1 MSKGKV
7 PNWKEALETAL
18 AQAKE
23 YCHQGKTADYI
34 PELRK
39 APPHLL
45 GATVYPLDDTPVSV
59 GDCEATFT
67 MQSISKVFSL
77 VLALMDN
84 GEDKLFEHVGMEPTG
99 DNFASMVKL
108 ELTSPGKPFNPM
120 INAGA
125 IAVTSLIA
133 GSSPQ
138 EKVDRLLSFVRM
150 IAGDDTLAIDQSVY
164 ESEARTADRNR
175 SLAYFLKHNEVISG
189 DVEQH
194 LQVYFQQCSIKV
206 TCQHIARM
214 AAVLANHGVDPE
226 SGAPLIPRRYVQIA
240 KVFMVTCGMY
250 NASGEFAIKVGI
262 PAKSGVAGGIMAVVP
277 GRMGI
282 GVFGPALSEKGNSI
296 AGFHLLQHLS
306 HAWDLSIY

>member
-1 MSKGKV
+1 MKLKYGQEM
-7 PNWKEALETAL
+7 KETLDQAL
-18 AQAKE
+18 ARAKT
-23 YCHQGKTADYI
+23 YGHQGQTADYI

-39 APPHLL
+39 TPPHLL
-45 GATVYPLDDTPVSV
+45 GATVYPINGTPISV
-59 GDCEATFT
+59 GDCGEKFT

-77 VLALMDN
+77 ILALMDN
-84 GEDKLFEHVGMEPTG
+84 GEEKLFEHVGMEPTG

-125 IAVTSLIA
+125 IAVSSLIA
-133 GSSPQ
+133 GQSPQ
-138 EKVDRLLSFVRM
+138 EKVKRLLDFVRL
-150 IAGDDTLAIDQSVY
+150 IAGDDTLTIDQNVY

-175 SLAYFLKHNEVISG
+175 SLAYFLKHNKVISG

-194 LQVYFQQCSIKV
+194 LQVYFKQCSILV

-214 AAVLANHGVDPE
+214 AMVLANNGIEAE
-226 SGAPLIPRRYVQIA
+226 SGKPLIPRRYVQIA

-277 GRMGI
+277 GKMGI
-282 GVFGPALSEKGNSI
+282 GTFGPALSDKGNSI
-296 AGFHLLQHLS
+296 AGFHLLEHLS
-306 HAWDLSIY
+306 QAWELSIY